1 MRYVNRSLQHIN
13 ESEKRQILSLYKKMD
28 LQNIF
33 ETKKYKTDIQELIS
47 DFSKSLNTQRRY
59 LSSLFINLP
68 VNESIV
74 ILNNIKEDSVK
85 NLFGQNKVVLENY
98 NTFYNNL
105 LTEESLSPID
115 ELDRFHK
122 FLSESISIELDRIN
136 EQFMDYIQS
145 AASQVGDALYQG
157 AQVVGNTVKQGA
169 TAVYDAGKKAVDT
182 ATQWLNYATDY
193 IVKVGVGPFM
203 ESLRSALF
211 SVAGTAI
218 QILVSLTGPA
228 TAGIGP
234 AIVTGIWCILGLYDL
249 YQITQGKDGAWANF
263 IIDVICA
270 LTAGSMGSVLGKF
283 AGTVGKT
290 LTAALENLVLKGM
303 GPYII
308 PVIYAL
314 QKSIGA
320 TSRWFTWAGNFAKA
334 NLGIGWLANKVAP
347 AIKYMSEVVETL
359 FQKLGLNPREGL
371 KTPLGQAGYLAG
383 KTVASLIP
391 SATLRTT
398 GALAARMNPAV
409 WGKLANL
416 SSQEVGLIAG
426 QTLEQGTMKAIE
438 KEMNARFKEQ
448 PTEKALQWV
457 DQMYGTAYG
466 DAYLAYLGGRKMFK
480 YQDGKFISRV
490 ENTANTM
497 RGQYDYAQTQAGR
510 IQQGVGAVVGDNP
523 TSAQT
528 SKVQGVAGKNVSN
541 QGVKNMKA
549 KVGT

>member
-1 MRYVNRSLQHIN
+1 
-13 ESEKRQILSLYKKMD
+13 
-28 LQNIF
+28 
-33 ETKKYKTDIQELIS
+33 
-47 DFSKSLNTQRRY
+47 
-59 LSSLFINLP
+59 
-68 VNESIV
+68 
-74 ILNNIKEDSVK
+74 
-85 NLFGQNKVVLENY
+85 
-98 NTFYNNL
+98 
-105 LTEESLSPID
+105 
-115 ELDRFHK
+115 
-122 FLSESISIELDRIN
+122 
-136 EQFMDYIQS
+136 
-145 AASQVGDALYQG
+145 
-157 AQVVGNTVKQGA
+157 
-169 TAVYDAGKKAVDT
+169 
-182 ATQWLNYATDY
+182 
-193 IVKVGVGPFM
+193 
-203 ESLRSALF
+203 
-211 SVAGTAI
+211 
-218 QILVSLTGPA
+218 
-228 TAGIGP
+228 
-234 AIVTGIWCILGLYDL
+234 
-249 YQITQGKDGAWANF
+249 
-263 IIDVICA
+263 
-270 LTAGSMGSVLGKF
+270 
-283 AGTVGKT
+283 
-290 LTAALENLVLKGM
+290 M